1 MIEAIALDL
10 GTTSIKAAL
19 LDSQGQLSQ
28 LITQPAPPMDHQHG
42 RYESN
47 VLDYVILAEE
57 VLRQCTASL
66 HTMHI
71 KPVLGLSCQRSSF
84 LVWERSSGQP
94 VTPLISW
101 QDDRGADCCDRLAMH
116 TEAIQKLTG
125 LRLTAYYFAPKL
137 SVLLRQHLD
146 WQTKLEQG
154 EWLTGTLDSFLI
166 WRWTQGKHFMTD
178 ASMAARTLLMDIHEQ
193 TWSDTLCQ
201 WFEIPRPIL
210 PTIKPS
216 VGLDLALPELG
227 LTLQAS
233 IGDQSAAC
241 VAGLKQNHQ
250 AALVNLGT
258 GGFVIHPCTS
268 SALVSTGY
276 LQTLLYQDAQRHTQ
290 FAIEGTLNSIAS
302 ALAPYPTQD
311 CRIDDLAENEFF
323 CLAEPSGLGAP
334 YFCKPDPSHFPP
346 AFTDLNPR
354 EIAALLIEAIIFR
367 IVRILEDF
375 QAHSSL
381 TAVYLSGG
389 LSELTCLQQGIAR
402 CCPVPVFHLQQ
413 KEASL
418 LGAALL
424 ARSLEIGSLTPSLR
438 IGESYQLDSALY
450 RKYLRWKNWLHTIVQ
465 SPKHI
470 SNA

>member
-47 VLDYVILAEE
+47 ALDYVILAEE

-166 WRWTQGKHFMTD
+166 WRWTQGKHFITD

-201 WFEIPRPIL
+201 WFEIPRSIL

-276 LQTLLYQDAQRHTQ
+276 LQTLLYQDVQRHTQ

-367 IVRILEDF
+367 VVRILEDF
-375 QAHSSL
+375 LAHSSL

-402 CCPVPVFHLQQ
+402 CCPVPIFHLQQ

-418 LGAALL
+418 LGAAWL

-438 IGESYQLDSALY
+438 IDESYQLDSALY